1 MASVYDDENLLKRA
15 VEGDVQA
22 RNELVVLMRPLV
34 FGLALKIGSMLRS
47 NNVDTEE
54 LVQVGLTRIILKFEH
69 FRPEMGYKILTYFS
83 TVAWRAMYDYASR
96 DSVIIPPSNWATKKK
111 DKHLVARARFA
122 QSLEQTTYTNEA
134 GELVDIGSKAR
145 ANVHDHREILPEEKV
160 DADEAKAILAV
171 AIKKLPR
178 RLRQV
183 ITLRLEG
190 KTLAA
195 IGIMMRLSRE
205 RIRQM
210 ENEAKSCLRLI
221 ITGST
226 EIDP

>member
-1 MASVYDDENLLKRA
+1 MAGVYDDPDLIRRA

-22 RNELVVLMRPLV
+22 RNELVILMRPLV

-47 NNVDTEE
+47 TIDAEE
-54 LVQVGLTRIILKFEH
+54 LVQVGLTRVILKFEH

-96 DSVIIPPSNWATKKK
+96 DSVIVPPSNWATKKK
-111 DKHLVARARFA
+111 DKHLVSKARFA
-122 QSLEQTTYTNEA
+122 KSLDQMTCADEVGQMID
-134 GELVDIGSKAR
+134 VGSDAR
-145 ANVHDHREILPEEKV
+145 GNVQDHRESAPEAK
-160 DADEAKAILAV
+160 ASASEAKAILAV

-178 RLRQV
+178 RLRKV

-195 IGIMMRLSRE
+195 IGAMMRLSRE

-226 EIDP
+226 EVEP